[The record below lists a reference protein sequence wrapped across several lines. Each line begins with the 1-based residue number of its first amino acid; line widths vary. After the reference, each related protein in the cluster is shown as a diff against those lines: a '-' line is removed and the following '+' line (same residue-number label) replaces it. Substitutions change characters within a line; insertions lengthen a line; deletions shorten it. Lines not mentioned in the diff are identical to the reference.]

1 MGDWHVTCVDP
12 PAGTGSLLIRSFGR
26 PAATPD
32 INHYLSWGCTTMKNQ
47 KGFTLIELMIVVA
60 IIAILAAIALPA
72 YSDYTK
78 KSKVSE
84 VILAASSLRTAV
96 AEYAA
101 SNNALPAASWSGYE
115 AQSSKY
121 VKSVAWEDGKIV
133 ATAQGIDAAIDNQTI
148 ELSASLNSTNGT
160 VAWTCGGDIPAKFRP
175 GSCQ

>member
-12 PAGTGSLLIRSFGR
+12 PAGKGSLLIRSSDR

-32 INHYLSWGCTTMKNQ
+32 INHHLSWGCTKMKNQ

-84 VILAASSLRTAV
+84 VVLAASALRTAV
-96 AEYAA
+96 AEYAS
-101 SNNALPAASWSGYE
+101 SNNTLPGASWSGFE

-121 VKSVAWEDGKIV
+121 VSGVTWDGSKIT
-133 ATAQGIDAAIDNQTI
+133 ATARSIGSGVDGATI
-148 ELSASLNSTNGT
+148 ELTASLNSANGT
-160 VAWTCGGDIPAKFRP
+160 VDWKCSGGIPSKYRP

>member
-12 PAGTGSLLIRSFGR
+12 PAGTGSLLIQSSGR
-26 PAATPD
+26 MVATPD
-32 INHYLSWGCTTMKNQ
+32 INHHLSWGCTTMKNQ

-84 VILAASSLRTAV
+84 VVPAASALRTAV
-96 AEYAA
+96 AEYAS
-101 SNNALPAASWSGYE
+101 SNNSLPGSGWSGFE

-121 VKSVAWEDGKIV
+121 VSSVGWNGSVIT
-133 ATAQGIDAAIDNQTI
+133 ATAQGIGAGVDTSTI
-148 ELSASLNSTNGT
+148 TLTASLNSTNGT
-160 VAWTCGGDIPAKFRP
+160 VGWTCGGSIPAKYRP

>member
-1 MGDWHVTCVDP
+1 MRMARKQSG
-12 PAGTGSLLIRSFGR
+12 
-26 PAATPD
+26 
-32 INHYLSWGCTTMKNQ
+32 
-47 KGFTLIELMIVVA
+47 GFTLIELMIVVA

-101 SNNALPAASWSGYE
+101 SNNALPAAAWSGYE

-121 VKSVAWEDGKIV
+121 VKSVAWQTGKIV
-133 ATAQGIDAAIDNQTI
+133 ATAQGIDPAINDKTI

>member
-1 MGDWHVTCVDP
+1 
-12 PAGTGSLLIRSFGR
+12 
-26 PAATPD
+26 
-32 INHYLSWGCTTMKNQ
+32 MKNQ

-101 SNNALPAASWSGYE
+101 SNNALPADSWSGYE

-121 VKSVAWEDGKIV
+121 VKSVAWSGGKIV
-133 ATAQGIDAAIDNQTI
+133 ATAQGIDSAIDTKTI